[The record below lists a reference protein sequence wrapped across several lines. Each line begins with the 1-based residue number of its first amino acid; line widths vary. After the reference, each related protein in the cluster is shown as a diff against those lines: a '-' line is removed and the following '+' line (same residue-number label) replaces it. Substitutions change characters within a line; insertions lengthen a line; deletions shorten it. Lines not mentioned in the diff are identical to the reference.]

1 LNLPI
6 NNNSLLIVA
15 ICGVCAVAGGLI
27 ALTAFLVLRFTWRGA
42 LPPAVALMMRT
53 SQNQDEVAEPYVPQP
68 RHVDLRARAEAMN
81 FDEAVAKYSHG
92 QTTQT
97 HPEEPAASPGVQL
110 PPSQFDS
117 LLGASAAPDAK
128 SLRRRR
134 RDAAHDEE
142 VDDEEVFHDFLD
154 MDEGGGE

>member
-15 ICGVCAVAGGLI
+15 ICGVCTVAGGLM
-27 ALTAFLVLRFTWRGA
+27 ALTAFLVLKFTWRGA

-53 SQNQDEVAEPYVPQP
+53 SQNNDEVNEPYIPQP
-68 RHVDLRARAEAMN
+68 RHVDLRARAEALN
-81 FDEAVAKYSHG
+81 FDDAVAKYSHE
-92 QTTQT
+92 QTTHT
-97 HPEEPAASPGVQL
+97 HPEEPASPPGVQL
-110 PPSQFDS
+110 PPSQFDN
-117 LLGASAAPDAK
+117 LLGESAPDAK

-142 VDDEEVFHDFLD
+142 IDDEEVFHDFLD